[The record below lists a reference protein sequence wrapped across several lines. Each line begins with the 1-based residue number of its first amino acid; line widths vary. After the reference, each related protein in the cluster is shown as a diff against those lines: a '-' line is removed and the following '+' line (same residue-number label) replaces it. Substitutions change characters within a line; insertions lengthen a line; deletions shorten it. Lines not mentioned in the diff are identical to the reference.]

1 MNGDS
6 ASTIDIDKAVTR
18 TPVRRIVRSAL
29 DRLWLRQSQPRRY
42 RFLEDSCM
50 ARTLNRL

>member
-29 DRLWLRQSQPRRY
+29 DRLWLRIQPRRY

-50 ARTLNRL
+50 ARALNRL